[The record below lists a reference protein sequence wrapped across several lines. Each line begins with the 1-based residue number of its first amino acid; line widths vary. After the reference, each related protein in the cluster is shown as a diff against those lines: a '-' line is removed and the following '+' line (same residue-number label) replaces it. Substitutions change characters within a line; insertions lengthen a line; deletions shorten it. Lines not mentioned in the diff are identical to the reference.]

1 MVTLLGIHGTV
12 TNPGRLYQA
21 LELAV
26 NSAVSSDPSITA
38 NLLHLGNYKI
48 SFADGRPSESY
59 DDDTQSV
66 LDQVNSS
73 DMYIIATPIFRA
85 SFTGALKNLLDHV
98 PVETIMGKSVGLIG
112 MGATDHHYLTVDT
125 QLRPVLAWFGAHLV
139 PGHVYLHSQH
149 FQNGKLSDAKAAE
162 GLESLG
168 RSVLALH
175 NSLAANPG
183 SMGPSPLAA
192 G

>member
-1 MVTLLGIHGTV
+1 MATLLGIHGTV

-26 NSAVSSDPSITA
+26 NAAVSSDPSITA

-73 DMYIIATPIFRA
+73 DM
-85 SFTGALKNLLDHV
+85 
-98 PVETIMGKSVGLIG
+98 
-112 MGATDHHYLTVDT
+112 LTV
-125 QLRPVLAWFGAHLV
+125 WKI
-139 PGHVYLHSQH
+139 SI
-149 FQNGKLSDAKAAE
+149 
-162 GLESLG
+162 
-168 RSVLALH
+168 
-175 NSLAANPG
+175 
-183 SMGPSPLAA
+183 
-192 G
+192 